1 MIKVRI
7 LGFDYAFA
15 TSITG
20 VTDLLSTAGTAWNY
34 FIGKHLE
41 PKFDVRIA
49 SRNGRPIRCLN
60 NLELNAHCSFEQIGE
75 VDVLLVPSIGGDVD
89 KALQNNGDLI
99 AVLKDYASRGT
110 QIISNCTGAFFLAEA
125 GILDGRK
132 ATTHWAHADRFKA
145 RYPKVQLVPEQ
156 LITTDGQV
164 FCSGGGT
171 AWFDMGLYLI
181 ELYIDHESAIESAKA
196 MVLDTGRHSQLS
208 YFATHQNKYHSD
220 ETVKAVQEWIDEHY
234 AEDFSLA
241 WLAEQYA
248 MSPRTLIRR
257 FKTAT
262 GESPLAYLQTVRI
275 EVAKKFLEVS
285 AQTIAEITQKVGYE
299 DVSSFS
305 KMFKRKVGLSPR
317 EYRGRFSKSAKTSCY
332 S

>member
-1 MIKVRI
+1 MIKVYI
-7 LGFDYAFA
+7 LGFDFAFA

-20 VTDLLSTAGTAWNY
+20 LIDLLSTAGTAWN
-34 FIGKHLE
+34 FFQGRSIS
-41 PKFDVRIA
+41 PKFDVQLV
-49 SRNGRPIRCLN
+49 SRDGQPIRCLN
-60 NLELNAHCSFEQIGE
+60 NITLHANSSFQQMDE
-75 VDVLLVPSIGGDVD
+75 VDVLLVPSIGGEVE
-89 KALQNNGDLI
+89 KALQNNPDLI
-99 AVLKDYASRGT
+99 ELIRAYYERGT

-132 ATTHWAHADRFKA
+132 ATTHWALAERFRA

-156 LITTDGQV
+156 LITTDGRV
-164 FCSGGGT
+164 FCSGGGS
-171 AWFDMGLYLI
+171 AWFDIGLYLI
-181 ELYIDHESAIESAKA
+181 ELYIDHETAIESAKA

-208 YFATHQNKYHSD
+208 YYAHGTKYHTD
-220 ETVKAVQEWIDEHY
+220 ETVRKVQEWIDEHHP
-234 AEDFSLA
+234 EDFSLA

-262 GESPLAYLQTVRI
+262 GESPLTYLQSVRI
-275 EVAKKFLEVS
+275 EVAKKYLESS

-305 KMFKRKVGLSPR
+305 KMFKRRVGLSPR
-317 EYRGRFSKSAKTSCY
+317 EYRGRFSKNTGGRIS
-332 S
+332 

>member
-1 MIKVRI
+1 MSRFCLSRI
-7 LGFDYAFA
+7 RFDFF
-15 TSITG
+15 
-20 VTDLLSTAGTAWNY
+20 LRLM
-34 FIGKHLE
+34 
-41 PKFDVRIA
+41 
-49 SRNGRPIRCLN
+49 
-60 NLELNAHCSFEQIGE
+60 
-75 VDVLLVPSIGGDVD
+75 VPSIGGDVD
-89 KALQNNGDLI
+89 KALDTNRDLI
-99 AVLKDYASRGT
+99 GVLKEYASRGT

-125 GILDGRK
+125 GILNGRK
-132 ATTHWAHADRFKA
+132 ATTHWAQADRFKA
-145 RYPKVQLVPEQ
+145 RYPDVQLVPEQ

-164 FCSGGGT
+164 FCSGGGS
-171 AWFDMGLYLI
+171 AWFDMALYLI
-181 ELYIDHESAIESAKA
+181 ELYIDHETAIESAKA

-208 YFATHQNKYHSD
+208 YFATHHNKYHSD
-220 ETVKAVQEWIDEHY
+220 ETVKVVQEWIDEHY

-275 EVAKKFLEVS
+275 EVAKKYLEVS

-317 EYRGRFSKSAKTSCY
+317 EYRGRFSKSAL
-332 S
+332 

>member
-15 TSITG
+15 TAITG
-20 VTDLLSTAGTAWNY
+20 VIDLLSTAGTAWNY
-34 FIGKHLE
+34 FAGRNME
-41 PKFDVRIA
+41 PKFDVQLATRE
-49 SRNGRPIRCLN
+49 GRAIRCLN
-60 NLELNAHCSFEQIGE
+60 NIVIQAHCGFEQIGAA
-75 VDVLLVPSIGGDVD
+75 DVILVPSIGGDVD
-89 KALQNNGDLI
+89 KALDTNRDLI
-99 AVLKDYASRGT
+99 EVLKAYASGGT

-132 ATTHWAHADRFKA
+132 ATTHWAHAERFKA
-145 RYPKVQLVPEQ
+145 RYPGVQLVPEQ

-171 AWFDMGLYLI
+171 AWFDMALYLI
-181 ELYIDHESAIESAKA
+181 ELYIDHETAIESAKA

-208 YFATHQNKYHSD
+208 YFATHHNKYHSD

-285 AQTIAEITQKVGYE
+285 AQTIAEITQRVGYE

-317 EYRGRFSKSAKTSCY
+317 EYRGRFSKATL
-332 S
+332 